1 MYVSL
6 TDLVKDM
13 NSHYLSSYW
22 AKFKHNN
29 QPKSVHGMYTEKIIQ
44 YSTCNYLCHDLNRGV

>member
-13 NSHYLSSYW
+13 NSHYLSSDW

-29 QPKSVHGMYTEKIIQ
+29 QPEK
-44 YSTCNYLCHDLNRGV
+44 CMCELNQ

>member
-29 QPKSVHGMYTEKIIQ
+29 QPKTVHGMYTEKNNTIF
-44 YSTCNYLCHDLNRGV
+44 NM